1 MTILVKNIQLIDGS
15 GRPAFK
21 ADVLVKKKKF
31 TPSEI
36 FRVIGRT
43 KLLTEWALILVRGFI
58 DIDTESDHNL
68 TLFSEPS
75 QKDFLLQGITAI
87 IGGQGGSSL
96 APLIYGS
103 LESIGE
109 WADIR
114 KINVNWHTVVEFLK
128 LWGAGD

>member
-1 MTILVKNIQLIDGS
+1 MTILIKNIQLIDGS

-21 ADVLVKKKKF
+21 ADVLVKKEKIHAIGNF
-31 TPSEI
+31 SRYRANEI
-36 FRVIGRT
+36 IDGMGAY
-43 KLLTEWALILVRGFI
+43 LSPGFI

-103 LESIGE
+103 L
-109 WADIR
+109 
-114 KINVNWHTVVEFLK
+114 
-128 LWGAGD
+128 